1 MSYNFAAVV
10 CRSACASLTP
20 SLHVCST
27 LASRLSTSPPFGF
40 AFCGLSSL
48 AARPARR
55 SSTAQSADERAR
67 TAAGCTRRAQDQEAR
82 APHDTLSKVT
92 VPLPRLGAHISTYE
106 FYDSEPVHP
115 GPHPSRKDGLLAQ
128 DPKGGDG
135 DRELLRFSKR
145 RCEIEP
151 GARDAPTSARE
162 GASPRVQG

>member
-1 MSYNFAAVV
+1 MCVLSVFWVV
-10 CRSACASLTP
+10 ITGPAP
-20 SLHVCST
+20 
-27 LASRLSTSPPFGF
+27 
-40 AFCGLSSL
+40 L
-48 AARPARR
+48 AAPALRSPQMSGPARP
-55 SSTAQSADERAR
+55 QGAR
-67 TAAGCTRRAQDQEAR
+67 ETRRAHWRKTKRGQSTTRQ
-82 APHDTLSKVT
+82 VT
-92 VPLPRLGAHISTYE
+92 VPLRYRVSGRTSLLMC
-106 FYDSEPVHP
+106 YDSEPVHP

>member
-1 MSYNFAAVV
+1 MCVCVV
-10 CRSACASLTP
+10 CAVSPGVRALSLCFSASLSSP
-20 SLHVCST
+20 VWVCV
-27 LASRLSTSPPFGF
+27 L
-40 AFCGLSSL
+40 CGLSSL

-67 TAAGCTRRAQDQEAR
+67 TAAGCTRRAQDQERPEHHTTGYGTA
-82 APHDTLSKVT
+82 T
-92 VPLPRLGAHISTYE
+92 LPRLGAHLSTYE

-162 GASPRVQG
+162 GASPGVQG

>member
-1 MSYNFAAVV
+1 MLSVFWVV
-10 CRSACASLTP
+10 ITGPAP
-20 SLHVCST
+20 
-27 LASRLSTSPPFGF
+27 
-40 AFCGLSSL
+40 L
-48 AARPARR
+48 AAPALRSPQMSGPARP
-55 SSTAQSADERAR
+55 QGAR
-67 TAAGCTRRAQDQEAR
+67 ETRRAHWRKTKRGQSTKRHGYGTA
-82 APHDTLSKVT
+82 T
-92 VPLPRLGAHISTYE
+92 LPRLGAHISTYE

>member
-1 MSYNFAAVV
+1 MCQWPVRCARALS
-10 CRSACASLTP
+10 ASLSE
-20 SLHVCST
+20 SL
-27 LASRLSTSPPFGF
+27 LPF
-40 AFCGLSSL
+40 AFCSLSSL
-48 AARPARR
+48 LPRAPLAAPALRSPQMSGPARPQGARDAR
-55 SSTAQSADERAR
+55 KTKRERPEHHTTGYGTASA
-67 TAAGCTRRAQDQEAR
+67 TASR
-82 APHDTLSKVT
+82 
-92 VPLPRLGAHISTYE
+92 GAHLYFYVS
-106 FYDSEPVHP
+106 YDSEPVHP

>member
-1 MSYNFAAVV
+1 MQPYEKI
-10 CRSACASLTP
+10 RRRTP
-20 SLHVCST
+20 SEVAVSALAPERAPST
-27 LASRLSTSPPFGF
+27 DFSLSATPFHFFSQVRLRAVPLALPRVFPASR
-40 AFCGLSSL
+40 
-48 AARPARR
+48 
-55 SSTAQSADERAR
+55 
-67 TAAGCTRRAQDQEAR
+67 
-82 APHDTLSKVT
+82 
-92 VPLPRLGAHISTYE
+92 GAHLYFYVS
-106 FYDSEPVHP
+106 YDSEPVHP